1 MDIVSRCIRDR
12 ATGFTDSLPRCVKD
26 IRRRGIMFGLKHEL
40 RQQKLSTN
48 GSSCP
53 GQRRQIHDAWSERL
67 KSYDWD
73 WAATLT
79 PRFAD

>member
-1 MDIVSRCIRDR
+1 
-12 ATGFTDSLPRCVKD
+12 
-26 IRRRGIMFGLKHEL
+26 MFGLKHEL